1 MNDQKNLDEID
12 ISVHCDIVIFDWL
25 MKFVHR
31 QKPEQD
37 IKNAVSI
44 LISSDFLQMS
54 GLVEDSLDFVVR
66 HIEEIIQLPID
77 MNCLNSS
84 LVKKLASKVD
94 LETLDSMK
102 DKRDKLQSKLFM
114 KKLEL
119 VFDKP
124 ENLLTRCV
132 HCSQLFTKA

>member
-1 MNDQKNLDEID
+1 
-12 ISVHCDIVIFDWL
+12 
-25 MKFVHR
+25 
-31 QKPEQD
+31 
-37 IKNAVSI
+37 
-44 LISSDFLQMS
+44 MS

-102 DKRDKLQSKLFM
+102 DKRDKL
-114 KKLEL
+114 
-119 VFDKP
+119 
-124 ENLLTRCV
+124 
-132 HCSQLFTKA
+132 

>member
-1 MNDQKNLDEID
+1 MN
-12 ISVHCDIVIFDWL
+12 
-25 MKFVHR
+25 
-31 QKPEQD
+31 
-37 IKNAVSI
+37 A
-44 LISSDFLQMS
+44 
-54 GLVEDSLDFVVR
+54 LVEESLDFVATN
-66 HIEEIIQLPID
+66 IEQIIQLPID
-77 MNCLNSS
+77 MNCLNSN

-94 LETLDSMK
+94 LETLDSLK

-132 HCSQLFTKA
+132 HCS